1 MGPRTR
7 AAISAYESTHGL
19 VVDGMI
25 TPQLLDRMGVA

>member
-7 AAISAYESTHGL
+7 AAISPYESTHGL

-25 TPQLLDRMGVA
+25 TPQFLDQMGVA